1 MTITEISPAERDR
14 MREKLKPVVEKH
26 QKTISEAIVREL
38 NEEIQK
44 VRASN

>member
-1 MTITEISPAERDR
+1 
-14 MREKLKPVVEKH
+14 MREKLKPVIEKH
-26 QKTISEAIVREL
+26 QKTVNETLVREL